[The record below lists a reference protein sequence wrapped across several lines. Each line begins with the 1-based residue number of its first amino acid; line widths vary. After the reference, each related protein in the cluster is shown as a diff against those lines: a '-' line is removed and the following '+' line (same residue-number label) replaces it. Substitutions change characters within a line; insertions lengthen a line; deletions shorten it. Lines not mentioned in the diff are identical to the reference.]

1 MTKNLNL
8 SEKRSIVTFTHTLR
22 SATTAFFSWQ
32 TIAKM
37 YQYMS
42 LGLEEH
48 VTVNDAKGY
57 TKVALVVII
66 SIVLD
71 GLVEGGA
78 L

>member
-1 MTKNLNL
+1 
-8 SEKRSIVTFTHTLR
+8 
-22 SATTAFFSWQ
+22 
-32 TIAKM
+32 
-37 YQYMS
+37 MS

-66 SIVLD
+66 SIVLG

-78 L
+78 A